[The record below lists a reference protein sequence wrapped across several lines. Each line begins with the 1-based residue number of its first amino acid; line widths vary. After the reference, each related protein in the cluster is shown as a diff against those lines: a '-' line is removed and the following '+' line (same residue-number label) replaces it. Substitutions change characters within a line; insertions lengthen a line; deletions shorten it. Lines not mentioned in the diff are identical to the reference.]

1 MDSDR
6 YCNTSV
12 LFFSSVPEPKLDA
25 FVICRTRKFL
35 GALPVDDRQL
45 IFSLIRRVV
54 YGEENPLDMYAGDIY
69 ALRYKWI
76 KPLIESGQLDL
87 V

>member
-1 MDSDR
+1 MDLDR

-35 GALPVDDRQL
+35 GAFPVDDRQL
-45 IFSLIRRVV
+45 IYFSLV
-54 YGEENPLDMYAGDIY
+54 
-69 ALRYKWI
+69 
-76 KPLIESGQLDL
+76 
-87 V
+87 